1 MQHFDGLDVAR
12 HGLLSFDQ
20 LVTRHGLLSFDQL
33 VAPIVHMTGLDE
45 QRAREFIMTLDLN
58 EDGFIDKQEFM
69 DMWALMFQD

>member
-33 VAPIVHMTGLDE
+33 VTHHVTVCCPLTS
-45 QRAREFIMTLDLN
+45 
-58 EDGFIDKQEFM
+58 
-69 DMWALMFQD
+69 W